1 MTTIAYNH
9 ESKQISCD
17 SRVTRDNVIMSDSC
31 IKWHIVDG
39 VVFFMSG
46 APYDDELFI
55 RMYFGAKSSVIP
67 EVTALVIDGGNV
79 YRCSVNED
87 ILMWKDERHNNDVIG
102 SGFCFALSAMDFGK
116 SSHEAVEYA
125 ITRDSCSGGKV
136 HTYDI
141 KLKQFI

>member
-1 MTTIAYNH
+1 MTTITYDH

-17 SRVTRDNVIMSDSC
+17 SRSSRDNVIMSDSC
-31 IKWHIVDG
+31 EKWSIVDG
-39 VVFFMSG
+39 VIFFMAGSPCDNG
-46 APYDDELFI
+46 LFI
-55 RMYFGAKSSVIP
+55 SMYFGEKSDIIP
-67 EVTALVIDGGNV
+67 EVSALVVDEGKV
-79 YRCSVNED
+79 YRCGVSGD
-87 ILMWKDERHNNDVIG
+87 TLMWKDLRQHNDAVG
-102 SGFCFALSAMDFGK
+102 SGWEFALSAMDFGK

>member
-1 MTTIAYNH
+1 MTTICYNH

-31 IKWHIVDG
+31 VKWSTVDG
-39 VVFFMSG
+39 VVFFLAGIPS
-46 APYDDELFI
+46 DNELFI
-55 RMYFGAKSSVIP
+55 RMYFGATSDVIP
-67 EVTALVIDGGNV
+67 EVTGLVIDGGNV
-79 YRCSVNED
+79 YRCGVND
-87 ILMWKDERHNNDVIG
+87 SLLMWKDERQNDDAIG
-102 SGFCFALSAMDFGK
+102 TGWEFALSAMDFGK

-125 ITRDSCSGGKV
+125 MTRDSCSGGKV